1 MLNHHFASGIHS
13 LTRHW
18 LFKIF
23 SQRIL
28 QKKLSQI
35 ITGVLDD
42 PIFGWF
48 LQLPRNFLGWVLI
61 LALMIFPKSP
71 AVLQRMNASYWTCYR
86 L

>member
-1 MLNHHFASGIHS
+1 MLNHHFVSGIHS

-23 SQRIL
+23 SQGIL

-42 PIFGWF
+42 PIFWVVPSIAKEFIG
-48 LQLPRNFLGWVLI
+48 LGT
-61 LALMIFPKSP
+61 
-71 AVLQRMNASYWTCYR
+71 YTCSHDFS
-86 L
+86 